1 MNNRGLLRHKKK
13 ETFNW
18 EILQE
23 IEKTPNST
31 VETLM
36 ERWGLGENNV
46 VAALQFLGFEV
57 KYDRVEEL
65 PITKIPKSKKLT
77 LVQAA
82 SILDVDYKLVHDAVF
97 SGDLPVQRPNEY
109 GDFYWV
115 NVDDLRSLQEKLS
128 NGGLSQ
134 RRKFRSEKL
143 KEEGVFFSREY
154 LRRDSFPKFIQE
166 VFSVPLLSPD
176 EEKELLMKVKEGD
189 EVAVQDLMEANSR
202 LVISRAIRHCN
213 VSPILDLTDLFQ
225 EGMLGLQRAILDYNF
240 EFEAKLSTYAM
251 YWINQSILRAI
262 VDNKETVR
270 IPVPVYDRRAKITKF
285 AIEFVHQFG
294 REPTDKEVSENLGLI
309 LTHVRSDRKYLHG
322 KSISL
327 DDVVYEDGQKTYH
340 DIFPD
345 TKSKNPRDLMDKEY
359 EEFMF
364 LRVLDSLEESER
376 NKKMLRD
383 RFGFN
388 KEGKEHTLEEIAE
401 KSYYKE
407 KNISR
412 ERVRKITDK
421 LLNKIGA
428 IIDLANGEDIYSE
441 DYVPLAKRVEL
452 SPVKY
457 RKNSL
462 TKKDKAYFI
471 EYGIPVSRNV
481 ILGGLDE
488 KLTRENALAVIT
500 RIDAPPEQVN
510 IFLDR
515 FGLNESG
522 EYVPVEVLKR
532 KYYYSSS
539 SKLCNDTKKVLDR
552 FGIEMDK
559 QDGIDT
565 SSLDYI
571 PYSQRLNWLRFGQ
584 WVASMRKN
592 NFYAMPKLVSDD
604 DAVEPKK
611 PLEYR
616 RFYPSLD

>member
-23 IEKTPNST
+23 IEKTPNSS

-36 ERWGLGENNV
+36 ERWGLEEHNV
-46 VAALQFLGFEV
+46 VAALQFFGFDV
-57 KYDRVEEL
+57 KYDQVENIPVEE
-65 PITKIPKSKKLT
+65 IPKSKKLT

-82 SILDVDYKLVHDAVF
+82 SILDVDYKIVHDAVF

-294 REPTDKEVSENLGLI
+294 REPTDKEVS
-309 LTHVRSDRKYLHG
+309 
-322 KSISL
+322 
-327 DDVVYEDGQKTYH
+327 
-340 DIFPD
+340 
-345 TKSKNPRDLMDKEY
+345 
-359 EEFMF
+359 
-364 LRVLDSLEESER
+364 
-376 NKKMLRD
+376 
-383 RFGFN
+383 
-388 KEGKEHTLEEIAE
+388 
-401 KSYYKE
+401 
-407 KNISR
+407 
-412 ERVRKITDK
+412 
-421 LLNKIGA
+421 
-428 IIDLANGEDIYSE
+428 
-441 DYVPLAKRVEL
+441 
-452 SPVKY
+452 
-457 RKNSL
+457 
-462 TKKDKAYFI
+462 
-471 EYGIPVSRNV
+471 
-481 ILGGLDE
+481 
-488 KLTRENALAVIT
+488 
-500 RIDAPPEQVN
+500 
-510 IFLDR
+510 
-515 FGLNESG
+515 
-522 EYVPVEVLKR
+522 
-532 KYYYSSS
+532 
-539 SKLCNDTKKVLDR
+539 
-552 FGIEMDK
+552 
-559 QDGIDT
+559 
-565 SSLDYI
+565 
-571 PYSQRLNWLRFGQ
+571 
-584 WVASMRKN
+584 
-592 NFYAMPKLVSDD
+592 
-604 DAVEPKK
+604 
-611 PLEYR
+611 
-616 RFYPSLD
+616 